1 VLRLEGVDRL
11 NGQAAVLATNGR
23 IAGVDRRF
31 LLTDTVDKVGDGRD
45 EAPDWSLLMVTVRL
59 DSAP

>member
-1 VLRLEGVDRL
+1 VDHFDRL
-11 NGQAAVLATNGR
+11 LSRQQV
-23 IAGVDRRF
+23 
-31 LLTDTVDKVGDGRD
+31 TDTVDKVGDGRD